1 MNDSGI
7 PRFGQS
13 TDDLEVLRDNAYPK
27 GQRRTGGLVGVIVTI
42 ASCVLS
48 LITLYMAFRI
58 TFGPTPTR
66 AGHLLF
72 VIPLTFLLY
81 PARKGRKASGHP
93 TLPDYALSLFS
104 AVAFGWAVYSA
115 GRWELRQPYYD
126 PVGTVDMV
134 LGIVAVLT
142 VFEATRRTVGIIIV
156 WLNAI
161 FITYALTGPIWPD
174 IFEHRGISFEELIES
189 LYLLNEGLFNFLMGI
204 MATFLFT
211 FLALGAFL
219 RVSGGDRVF
228 TDFALAAA
236 GHRRGGPAKVA
247 VISSALMGMLSGST
261 VSNVATTGAVTIPMM
276 KRIGYE
282 PHEAAAIETTASV
295 GGALTPPLMGAGIF
309 IMAAFT
315 DIPLITLLE
324 YSVLPAVL
332 YFTSLYFYVDIK
344 ARQKNLKGLPRD
356 VLPSA
361 WGVVKSGGHIFIP
374 VFVLIGLLLYGY
386 TPFLVSSAC
395 VVMIFIVSFFK
406 QATRLTPRKLLIAL
420 EASARVALTVSSLAA
435 SAAIIYGVL
444 GVTGLMLK
452 VTSVILTF
460 SGGSSLIA
468 IIIICAMSYILGMGL
483 PVTAAYVFIA
493 ALGAP
498 ALIELGVTMLAAHM
512 IIFWF
517 SQDSTITPPICM
529 TAFVAARIANAP
541 PMKTGWQ
548 SVMMAKGL
556 YLIPFIFAFGD
567 LLSESFLDIFF
578 DFAVLFCMFALLP
591 IAVEG
596 YYLRKRSV
604 LQRIVL
610 GLASSGFFMAA
621 LGPITDG
628 LPWLFA
634 AVVISSITFRWM
646 RKEAGG
652 SVLAV

>member
-1 MNDSGI
+1 MD
-7 PRFGQS
+7 
-13 TDDLEVLRDNAYPK
+13 Y
-27 GQRRTGGLVGVIVTI
+27 
-42 ASCVLS
+42 
-48 LITLYMAFRI
+48 
-58 TFGPTPTR
+58 
-66 AGHLLF
+66 
-72 VIPLTFLLY
+72 FL
-81 PARKGRKASGHP
+81 
-93 TLPDYALSLFS
+93 AL
-104 AVAFGWAVYSA
+104 AAAAAFGWAVYSA

-126 PVGTVDMV
+126 RVETVDMV

-142 VFEATRRTVGIIIV
+142 VFEATRRTIGIIIV
-156 WLNAI
+156 WLNAV
-161 FITYALTGPIWPD
+161 FIAYALTGPMWPS
-174 IFEHRGISFEELIES
+174 ILEHRGISFEGLIES

-219 RVSGGDRVF
+219 RVSGGDKVF
-228 TDFALAAA
+228 TDFALAMA

-276 KRIGYE
+276 KQMGYQ
-282 PHEAAAIETTASV
+282 PYEAAAIETTASV
-295 GGALTPPLMGAGIF
+295 GGALTPPLMGAGVF

-324 YSVLPAVL
+324 YSILPAVL

-344 ARQKNLKGLPRD
+344 AQKKDLRGLPKEG
-356 VLPSA
+356 LPSA
-361 WGVVKSGGHIFIP
+361 WKVVKSSGHIFLP
-374 VFVLIGLLLYGY
+374 VFVLIALLLYGY
-386 TPFLVSSAC
+386 TPFFASSAC
-395 VVMIFIVSFFK
+395 VVMLYLVSFVK
-406 QATRLTPRKLLIAL
+406 RATWFTPRKLVIAL
-420 EASARVALTVSSLAA
+420 EASTRVALTVSSLAA

-460 SGGSSLIA
+460 SGGSSLLA

-498 ALIELGVTMLAAHM
+498 ALIKLGVTMLSAHM

-548 SVMMAKGL
+548 SVVMAKGL
-556 YLIPFIFAFGD
+556 YLIPFIFAYGD
-567 LLSESFLDIFF
+567 LLGESFLDILF

-591 IAVEG
+591 MAVEG
-596 YYLRKRSV
+596 YYLRKLKV
-604 LQRIVL
+604 LERIL
-610 GLASSGFFMAA
+610 FGLAGIGFFMAA
-621 LGPITDG
+621 LGPIAVG
-628 LPWLFA
+628 LPWLFGA
-634 AVVISSITFRWM
+634 LVVSSATFLWM
-646 RKEAGG
+646 RKMAAGVMNTG
-652 SVLAV
+652 